1 VLERDVA
8 AAFAYHPND
17 LVAYNEDVMD
27 FVPIPEQRYYERV
40 WLDR

>member
-1 VLERDVA
+1 
-8 AAFAYHPND
+8 FAYHAKD
-17 LVAYNEDVMD
+17 LVAYNEDVVG